1 MTEDPKPAA
10 SLTADRIKRG
20 APETIEA
27 ASQAAV
33 LAPSPAAEEAL
44 RRRVRETVSAN
55 AELGGVGDAGRGL
68 LNWRR
73 AGFFGLI
80 YLGALVAFAAVFE
93 VWPLSD

>member
-1 MTEDPKPAA
+1 
-10 SLTADRIKRG
+10 
-20 APETIEA
+20 
-27 ASQAAV
+27 
-33 LAPSPAAEEAL
+33 L